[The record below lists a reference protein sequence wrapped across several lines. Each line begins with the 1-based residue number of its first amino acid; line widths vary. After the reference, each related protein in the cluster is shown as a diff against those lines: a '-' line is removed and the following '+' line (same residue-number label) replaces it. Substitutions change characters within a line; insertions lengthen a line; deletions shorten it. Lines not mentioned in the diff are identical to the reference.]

1 MTRTP
6 VKVTFTKHGENK
18 YQMSLEGELLFM
30 DQKDVDY
37 ALSRPELY
45 EVTVK

>member
-1 MTRTP
+1 MTRYP
-6 VKVTFTKHGENK
+6 VKVTFTKQGENK

-37 ALSRPELY
+37 ALAHPDLY